1 MNQAPLARD
10 LETLEQ
16 DNDVPPLLSRKRRME
31 WAHTLN
37 FLSLSARYLG
47 HALTARQLHSL
58 VERID
63 Q

>member
-1 MNQAPLARD
+1 MNHAPLARD
-10 LETLEQ
+10 TKTLEQ
-16 DNDVPPLLSRKRRME
+16 DNDAPPLFSRKRRME

-47 HALTARQLHSL
+47 HTLTARQLHSL
-58 VERID
+58 AERID